1 MEEYLTTSEA
11 HKYLINNYSIY
22 VSNSMLTKLCRDG
35 ILIGATKHSI
45 WFIPK
50 ETLDTYGNK
59 KYKERLGL

>member
-1 MEEYLTTSEA
+1 MDYTISEA

-35 ILIGATKHSI
+35 ILAGAVKRTI

-50 ETLDTYGNK
+50 EALDIYGNK